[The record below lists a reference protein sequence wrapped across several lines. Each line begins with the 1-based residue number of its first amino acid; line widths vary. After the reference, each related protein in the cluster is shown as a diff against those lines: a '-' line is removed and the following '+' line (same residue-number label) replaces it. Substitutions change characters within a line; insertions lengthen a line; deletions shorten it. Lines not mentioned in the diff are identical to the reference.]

1 MTVLF
6 LLTPERMFMCRR
18 RPRFTGPVLVAMLL
32 SAITSMEKPSE
43 SEVEEDQAIQSMMQ
57 SMNVLASVAS

>member
-1 MTVLF
+1 
-6 LLTPERMFMCRR
+6 MCRR